1 MNTDRVVDLL
11 LDIDPFVTPTQDH
24 TSYSGTAVSAS
35 PAPKPSKIPEM
46 AFTSTADSPTT
57 FRQTTPSSVLGRS
70 MGHLSEREPSTVAMG
85 SAPAAAAVIP
95 SRPSSNFSAGPP
107 PEDVKLQD
115 AAFVDPSVLSAAVRS
130 EPSVGQSPILPP
142 SPYSFPGS
150 PSASEYTPSEAP
162 ITPAP
167 ADAEASRAPW
177 YAPPERESR
186 AQSLL
191 RILSSRNRPP
201 PRRQPT
207 HDVDSGLRL
216 YNEATLPPP
225 YTPD

>member
-1 MNTDRVVDLL
+1 MIHSSLQPKIIFRTAARSSPRALHQSPPRFLRWHSRRPQIPLPLSDKLHRRASRGTLWVICQSVTHLPLPWVAHLLQPQWYPRPHRRTSRRDR
-11 LDIDPFVTPTQDH
+11 
-24 TSYSGTAVSAS
+24 
-35 PAPKPSKIPEM
+35 
-46 AFTSTADSPTT
+46 
-57 FRQTTPSSVLGRS
+57 
-70 MGHLSEREPSTVAMG
+70 
-85 SAPAAAAVIP
+85 
-95 SRPSSNFSAGPP
+95 P

-130 EPSVGQSPILPP
+130 EPSIGRSPILPP
-142 SPYSFPGS
+142 SPYSLPGS